1 MYSGPPR
8 GPLIMRAPSAP
19 KPGGCCRLIS
29 SRQASRSLRSW
40 TNPFSDR
47 ACFIFHTSTGGSQ
60 MKIFVAGGTG
70 AIGRP
75 LIAELLAKGH
85 ALVALTRSP
94 EKAQALVE
102 QGIEP
107 AIADVFDTDAVKAV
121 VRRAQP
127 EIVIEQLTALPRTY
141 TRESMNAAAALNNRI
156 RLEGGGNVLAA
167 AQAAGARRYL
177 RQSVAFYA
185 IPSPGLADEDT
196 PLAFDASPAVAAGA
210 REVTELEHRLLGN
223 PNIEGIVLR
232 YVFFYGPGTWFNP
245 DGDVAGQVRQQQFPI
260 IGNGEGVWS
269 WLHIQ
274 DAALA
279 TVAAAEQGNLGIYLI
294 ANDQPLA
301 VREWLPAF
309 ARWLDAPP
317 PPQVSVEDALKRDG
331 GADAVYYGT
340 RMRGVS
346 NAKAKR
352 ELNFQPRPLEWI
364 ERTAV
369 ASSFA
374 RK

>member
-1 MYSGPPR
+1 
-8 GPLIMRAPSAP
+8 
-19 KPGGCCRLIS
+19 
-29 SRQASRSLRSW
+29 
-40 TNPFSDR
+40 
-47 ACFIFHTSTGGSQ
+47 

-85 ALVALTRSP
+85 ALVALTRSQ

-102 QGIEP
+102 RDVEP
-107 AIADVFDTDAVKAV
+107 VIADVFDADAVKAV
-121 VRRAQP
+121 VSRAQP
-127 EIVIEQLTALPRTY
+127 DIVIEQLTALPRTY

-156 RLEGGGNVLAA
+156 RLVGGANVLSG
-167 AQAAGARRYL
+167 AQAAGVRRYL

-185 IPSPGLADEDT
+185 IPGPGLADEDT
-196 PLAFDASPAVAAGA
+196 PLAFSASRAVAAGV
-210 REVTELEHRLLGN
+210 REVTEVEHHLLGS

-232 YVFFYGPGTWFNP
+232 YGFFYGPGTWFNP
-245 DGDVAGQVRQQQFPI
+245 DGDVARQVRQQQFPI

-269 WLHIQ
+269 WVHIE
-274 DAALA
+274 DAAIA
-279 TVAAAEQGNLGIYLI
+279 TVAAAEQGNPGIYVI

-309 ARWLDAPP
+309 ARWLNAPP
-317 PPQVSVEDALKRDG
+317 PPQVSIQDALKKDG

-340 RMRGVS
+340 QMRGVS

-364 ERTAV
+364 ERT
-369 ASSFA
+369 
-374 RK
+374 KGGEI